1 MMPSRNMIKQGER
14 LSGLLVAS
22 VVMAMFQGCIVSRI
36 NPDATERANAAFER
50 LDQTPGPSGHSK
62 HYDQL
67 QRLWQDQPQFARL
80 LDTDPVKRVR
90 MISAVAPSYPT
101 WLRLGH
107 VNANVL
113 VSFVVGTDGRVE
125 AARILESSDSRFN
138 DSVLEAVR
146 HFTFIPAQGTDGPT
160 RYIGQ
165 IPFGFRWDEKHHDS
179 IPPPTQ

>member
-1 MMPSRNMIKQGER
+1 MIK
-14 LSGLLVAS
+14 LSVFPAGLLVAS
-22 VVMAMFQGCIVSRI
+22 AVTALLQGCVVSRI

-50 LDQTPGPSGHSK
+50 LDQTPSPSGRSK

-67 QRLWQDQPQFARL
+67 QRLWQDQPQYARL

-90 MISAVAPSYPT
+90 MISAVAPAYPT
-101 WLRLGH
+101 LLRLGH

-138 DSVLEAVR
+138 DSVVEATR
-146 HFTFIPAQGTDGPT
+146 KFTFLPAQGTDGPT
-160 RYIGQ
+160 RYIAQ
-165 IPFGFRWDEKHHDS
+165 MPFAFRWDEKRHES
-179 IPPPTQ
+179 IPPQTE